1 MDNAVIRR
9 CILDFYDAGIPEYV
23 VRDVRIPMLQ
33 NMVTTVVGGRKT
45 GKTFLTYQI
54 INALIESGTIPSL
67 RHVCY
72 LHFDDERLLELQT
85 DDLSRIDE
93 TFMEL
98 GNITPKDPVLFVFD
112 EIHRIANW
120 EYFVLRLNRNPN
132 WRVVITGSSADLE
145 EDKVGRQLR
154 GKTITIHLYP
164 LSFAEYL
171 RFRGRDVIKPGFST
185 SESAGLAGHFND
197 YLRIG
202 SYPAMAYTEDE
213 YRLDLL
219 RQYFNSIVAADFLEN
234 RKIVD
239 PLACKLF
246 LRNILRRNACPY
258 MHKKEHNALAS
269 MGHAVHRNSIAQW
282 FDWACESYL
291 IGVNAINSPSVKK
304 QQQNYRKLYAI
315 DWALANAVSAF
326 REPRLAQALESVVY
340 WELRRRGLATS
351 YELVGPGKHE
361 IDFLAGPQQAAP
373 ELAIQVCADLSDPTT
388 LEREERSLAIRL
400 ELGGTPVEPLIL
412 TLYAPSPAMR
422 TRFPVKRTWEWCL
435 DQDG

>member
-1 MDNAVIRR
+1 MDNAIIRR
-9 CILDFYDAGIPEYV
+9 CILDFYDAGIPDYV

-33 NMVTTVVGGRKT
+33 HMVTTVVGGRKT

-54 INALIESGTIPSL
+54 INALIKDGVIPSL

-93 TFMEL
+93 TFMEI
-98 GNITPKDPVLFVFD
+98 GGITPKDPVLFVFD
-112 EIHRIANW
+112 EIHRVTNW

-132 WRVVITGSSADLE
+132 WRVVVTGSSADLE

-154 GKTITIHLYP
+154 GKTMTIHLYP

-171 RFRGRDVIKPGFST
+171 RFREQDAKKPGGST
-185 SESAGLAGHFND
+185 ADTARLAGHFND

-202 SYPAMAYTEDE
+202 SYPAMANMADE

-234 RKIVD
+234 RQIGD

-269 MGHAVHRNSIAQW
+269 MGYAVHRNSIAKW

-291 IGVNAINSPSVKK
+291 IGANAINSPSVKK

-326 REPRLAQALESVVY
+326 REPRIAQALESVVY
-340 WELRRRGLATS
+340 WELHRRGLATS

-361 IDFLAGPQQAAP
+361 IDFVTGPQQAAP
-373 ELAIQVCADLSDPTT
+373 ELAIQVCADLSDPAT
-388 LEREERSLAIRL
+388 LEREERSLAKRL
-400 ELGGTPVEPLIL
+400 ETNGNAVEPLIL
-412 TLYAPSPAMR
+412 TLYEPSPAMR
-422 TRFPVKRTWEWCL
+422 TRFPIKKTWEWCL
-435 DQDG
+435 GR

>member
-1 MDNAVIRR
+1 MDNAIIRR

-23 VRDVRIPMLQ
+23 VRDVRIPMLK

-54 INALIESGTIPSL
+54 INSLVTDGVIPSI

-93 TFMEL
+93 TFMEI
-98 GNITPKDPVLFVFD
+98 GNIKPMDPVLFVFD

-132 WRVVITGSSADLE
+132 WRVVVTGSSSDLE

-154 GKTITIHLYP
+154 GKTVTIHLHP
-164 LSFAEYL
+164 LSFSEYV
-171 RFRGRDVIKPGFST
+171 RFRGRDVRPSGYST
-185 SESAGLAGHFND
+185 AEAAGLAGLFND
-197 YLRIG
+197 YLHIG
-202 SYPAMAYTEDE
+202 GYPAMVDTVAEC
-213 YRLDLL
+213 RPDLL

-234 RKIVD
+234 RNIVD
-239 PLACKLF
+239 PIACKLF

-258 MHKKEHNALAS
+258 MHKKEHNAMAS
-269 MGHAVHRNSIAQW
+269 MGYAVHRNTIAQW

-291 IGVNAINSPSVKK
+291 VGVNAINSPSVKK

-315 DWALANAVSAF
+315 DWALANAISAF

-361 IDFLAGPQQAAP
+361 IDFLAGPPQSAP

-388 LEREERSLAIRL
+388 LEREERALAKRV
-400 ELGGTPVEPLIL
+400 ELAGNPVEPLIL
-412 TLYAPSPAMR
+412 TLYEPSPALR
-422 TRFPVKRTWEWCL
+422 LRFPVRKAWEWCL
-435 DQDG
+435 GV